1 MYVAVASLVSTCS
14 LNSTYVCIC
23 FLQFQK
29 TQEVYECKQRETV
42 LNAELQG
49 GRVAGRNLSSKQ
61 HKLDEETLKQQEIL
75 YTQDFQL
82 QQQERK
88 VARLMGERS
97 DEEQSALSDK
107 IKVCLWYLSKLHSEM
122 HNAWQMAVLA
132 DRSTA
137 STSPVLGNGGRE
149 CYSTTKG
156 APSQGP
162 AEGPAG

>member
-1 MYVAVASLVSTCS
+1 MHGIGGCDGVSCMSNVRSSCCLVSTCS
-14 LNSTYVCIC
+14 LNSTYVRIC
-23 FLQFQK
+23 FLQFKK

-107 IKVCLWYLSKLHSEM
+107 IMVCLWYLSKLHSD
-122 HNAWQMAVLA
+122 AQCLA
-132 DRSTA
+132 DGST
-137 STSPVLGNGGRE
+137 G
-149 CYSTTKG
+149 
-156 APSQGP
+156 
-162 AEGPAG
+162 